1 MAVNTYLK
9 VSKEMASTTFNIAS
23 VRQILETHDWQSRK
37 FSTYAD
43 EVLQEYEKVHYAVEH
58 TTMNR
63 EDYELESYE
72 FRGDLFVFYY
82 IGDGATKCHP
92 GSATRTDELVM
103 DYYRLDEEFYD
114 RAYRSLPLDGLDR
127 RLFQKLKV
135 ALLA

>member
-1 MAVNTYLK
+1 
-9 VSKEMASTTFNIAS
+9 MASTTFNIAS

-72 FRGDLFVFYY
+72 FLGDLFVFYY
-82 IGDGATKCHP
+82 IG
-92 GSATRTDELVM
+92 DELVM